1 MDAIMGVLSSI
12 RPEVDFSESD
22 NFIRDGLLD
31 SFDLIALV
39 SALDKQL
46 GISILGTDIVPSNF
60 INLES
65 IQNLLKV
72 YETD

>member
-1 MDAIMGVLSSI
+1 MNEILEVLSSI
-12 RPEVDFSESD
+12 RPEVNFSESD

-46 GISILGTDIVPSNF
+46 GISILGSDIVPSNF
-60 INLES
+60 VNLES
-65 IQNLLKV
+65 IHNLLKL
-72 YETD
+72 YETN